1 MRSRLVIP
9 AVLIVTAAYM
19 KGRRDGRLEYRP
31 EPLAPPEP
39 ATPVS
44 PLMDPAAM
52 AQALAA
58 DAVEL
63 AEAQTAASGATL
75 IVPRAATPAPDP
87 DAEWEDPFASPDLR
101 TASEW
106 VAAPASRRPAPPA
119 EDDALDLAIST
130 EWATNLATAA
140 PPAEEP
146 EIAFAAEFTPEFE
159 AEFTPED
166 ESESEGEPQFSI
178 EVSFDETG
186 RFSLGGFATQ
196 AGHIALAGITF
207 RERRSGLVDPRLHL
221 ARGRGRQQR
230 GHRWPGRAR
239 RRGLRARRRGLHDP
253 DRRRGPRH
261 LRRRRLLPGGGVVS
275 CAGLNHW
282 RARPMTIEG
291 AVPHGAECLTAASRR
306 TLKEAAR
313 ECPC

>member
-19 KGRRDGRLEYRP
+19 KGRRDGRLELRP

-39 ATPVS
+39 AAPVS
-44 PLMDPAAM
+44 PLMDPAVM

-75 IVPRAATPAPDP
+75 IVPRAAATAPDP

-106 VAAPASRRPAPPA
+106 VAAPASPRPAAPA
-119 EDDALDLAIST
+119 ADDGLDLAIST

-146 EIAFAAEFTPEFE
+146 EIAFAGEFTPEFA

-166 ESESEGEPQFSI
+166 ESGSEAEPRFSI
-178 EVSFDETG
+178 EVTFDETG

-207 RERRSGLVDPRLHL
+207 RERRSGLV
-221 ARGRGRQQR
+221 A
-230 GHRWPGRAR
+230 
-239 RRGLRARRRGLHDP
+239 P
-253 DRRRGPRH
+253 DSIS
-261 LRRRRLLPGGGVVS
+261 LVTEAASNVAPGGLVVLGD
-275 CAGLNHW
+275 AGF
-282 RARPMTIEG
+282 APDAEGFTILIAAEG
-291 AVPHGAECLTAASRR
+291 PGTFAAAGYYQV
-306 TLKEAAR
+306 AAA
-313 ECPC
+313 